1 MHSWL
6 SIATS
11 EKSGTKE
18 GNIWRLIKNLLK
30 DIFLLKSL
38 FILIRKDTVTLVVF
52 DHRLPCIDDM
62 SRSALPKS
70 SPMHVK
76 SDLLTRKK

>member
-38 FILIRKDTVTLVVF
+38 FILIRKDTVTLVA
-52 DHRLPCIDDM
+52 C
-62 SRSALPKS
+62 
-70 SPMHVK
+70 
-76 SDLLTRKK
+76 